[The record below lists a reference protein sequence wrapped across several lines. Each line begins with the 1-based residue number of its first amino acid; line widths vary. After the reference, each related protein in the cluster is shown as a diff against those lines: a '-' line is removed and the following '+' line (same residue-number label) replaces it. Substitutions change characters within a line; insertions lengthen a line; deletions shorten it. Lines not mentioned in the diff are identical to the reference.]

1 MKKALLVFVA
11 TFASVSAFAQ
21 EAAIT
26 TDVGTVAF
34 SAALAIAIA
43 ALGGTLGQAMAI
55 RSGLDGIARNPAAQG
70 KVFIPML
77 LGLALIESLVLFA
90 FLIANTLA
98 GAIVG

>member
-1 MKKALLVFVA
+1 MKKMLIAFA
-11 TFASVSAFAQ
+11 TVFASVSAFA
-21 EAAIT
+21 APAIT
-26 TDVGTVAF
+26 QDIGTVAF

-43 ALGGTLGQAMAI
+43 ALGGTLGQAMAV
-55 RSGLDGIARNPAAQG
+55 RSGLEGIARNPAAQG

-90 FLIANTLA
+90 FLIANTLS